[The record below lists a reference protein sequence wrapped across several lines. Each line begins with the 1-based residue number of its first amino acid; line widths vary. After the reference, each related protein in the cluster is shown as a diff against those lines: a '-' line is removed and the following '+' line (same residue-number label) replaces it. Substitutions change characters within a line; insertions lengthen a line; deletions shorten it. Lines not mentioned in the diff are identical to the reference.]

1 MLRIFLFLLILSQAH
16 LAFSQQGDEMVVYA
30 VRGTVTS
37 LYKNAETPVKAGK
50 VLLPAML
57 IRARENASLT
67 LLCSKGK
74 SFLVRVRGDLPV
86 SGWKDSCNIPDKTIS
101 GNYFR
106 YIWGQLYTYSP
117 EHKEEMRKRNEMAV
131 SRGEP
136 VPPGKKKAKIQ
147 FSRGMD
153 TICYDGRSFPLS
165 WDLPEFR
172 GIYIFKL
179 FDVTGG
185 RLLFSDSLVQ
195 NYISIDSI
203 RQFLVPG
210 NSYRWIVSAGKAPVS
225 GKKTIWVKS
234 REESDLVTDSCFA
247 PLSFPEDPAA
257 RSFRTAFM
265 LEQKHFLAGAYEWYR
280 KASEEDPENRLYLDQ
295 LIRFRNEFWIR

>member
-1 MLRIFLFLLILSQAH
+1 MHRIFLFLLILFHANQVIA
-16 LAFSQQGDEMVVYA
+16 QQGDEMVVYA

-74 SFLVRVRGDLPV
+74 SFSVRLRGDLPV
-86 SGWKDSCNIPDKTIS
+86 SGWKDSCNSPDHTIS

-106 YIWGQLYTYSP
+106 YIWGQLYSYSP
-117 EHKEEMRKRNEMAV
+117 EHREEMRKRNEMAV

-136 VPPGKKKAKIQ
+136 VPPGKKKTKIR
-147 FSRGMD
+147 FSPGMD
-153 TICYDGRSFPLS
+153 TVCYDGRSFPLS
-165 WDLPEFR
+165 WDLPEYR

-179 FDVTGG
+179 FDVPGG

-203 RQFLVPG
+203 RHILIPG
-210 NSYRWIVSAGKAPVS
+210 KRYRWDVSAGKAPLS
-225 GKKTIWVKS
+225 GKKMIIIMS

-247 PLSFPEDPAA
+247 PLPFPEDPAA
-257 RSFRTAFM
+257 RCFRTAFM

-280 KASEEDPENRLYLDQ
+280 KASEQDPENRLYLDQ
-295 LIRFRNEFWIR
+295 LIRFRNEFRIQ